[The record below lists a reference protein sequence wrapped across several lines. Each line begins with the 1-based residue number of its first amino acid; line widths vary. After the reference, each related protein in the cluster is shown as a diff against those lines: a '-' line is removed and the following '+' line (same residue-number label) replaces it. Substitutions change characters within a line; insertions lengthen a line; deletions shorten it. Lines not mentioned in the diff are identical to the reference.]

1 MRRNILSRSY
11 KAVLVSA
18 FLSSLSLPALAATQ
32 LPPARSFSGAYLA
45 GRIAISDRQPDI
57 AISYLNQALDFD
69 RNSVMVQRDLF
80 LTLMANGKF
89 NEAVPI
95 AILLRNNKELER
107 FTKPVIAA
115 DAMNRKHFK
124 QAISVMKYSNPDS
137 LDTITCGT
145 FVAWAKFGQGQRRA
159 AINDIVGFQGQEW
172 FPFFKNYHLA
182 LMYSLNGQKV
192 EAEKAFAAALKD
204 QESGAAFPDTYERV
218 IIAYAN
224 FQWRNKNIRGAIET
238 LSNGEKLLSGRD
250 TLTNMRIAA
259 QNGQQPTVIVQS
271 ASDGASEIIY
281 NIGTALNRAN
291 AENVAALY
299 LQISLAMRPNS
310 EATLFQL
317 GDLSAKTED
326 HKKAIEYYGQI
337 KQGSPYYRDSQLRLA
352 LNLADS
358 GQEDKAVELLNS
370 LVKQFGADERVYTG
384 LASIYMQKEDFANT
398 VQILDRYLNQ
408 LTTTRPENWPLF
420 YQRAIAYE
428 RLKLW
433 DKAELDFNKALELQ
447 PNQPQVLNYLGYS
460 LVDRD
465 MKLEEALKML
475 KKAAELRPQ
484 DGAIIDSLGWAYY
497 KLGRFDDAV
506 RELERAVK
514 LRPEDSAINDHL
526 GDAYW
531 MAGRK
536 LEATFQWHHA
546 ADNSKIEPDELKK
559 VEQKLKHG
567 LKADGSINEKPD
579 EEHASSDKPK
589 DEPTDATSTEGT
601 APAQSQGEDA
611 PSQEPSKPDAAE

>member
-1 MRRNILSRSY
+1 MRRYILSRSY
-11 KAVLVSA
+11 KAIIAGTLLA
-18 FLSSLSLPALAATQ
+18 SLSLPALAATE
-32 LPPARSFSGAYLA
+32 LPPAKSFSGAYLA
-45 GRIAISDRQPDI
+45 GRIAISDRQSDI
-57 AISYLNQALDFD
+57 AISYLQQALDFD
-69 RNSVMVQRDLF
+69 RNSEMVQRDLF

-89 NEAVPI
+89 NEAVPV

-107 FTKPVIAA
+107 FTKPVMAA

-137 LDTITCGT
+137 LDTITCGV
-145 FVAWAKFGQGQRRA
+145 FAAWAKFGQGQRRA
-159 AINDIVGFQGQEW
+159 AINDIAALEGQEW
-172 FPFFKNYHLA
+172 FRFFKNYHLA
-182 LMYSLNGQKV
+182 LMYSLNGQKA
-192 EAEKAFAAALKD
+192 EAEKAFTAALKD
-204 QESGAAFPDTYERV
+204 QDSGAAFPDSYERV
-218 IIAYAN
+218 IIAYAS
-224 FQWRNKNIRGAIET
+224 FQWRNKNVKGAIET

-250 TLTNMRIAA
+250 TLANLRLAA
-259 QNGQQPTVIVQS
+259 QNGKQPPALVQS

-281 NIGTALNRAN
+281 NIGTALNRAK

-310 EATLFQL
+310 DATIFQL
-317 GDLSAKTED
+317 ADLSANTDD
-326 HKKAIEYYGQI
+326 HKTAIEYYSKIQ
-337 KQGSPYYRDSQLRLA
+337 QGSPYYRESQLRMA
-352 LNLADS
+352 MNLADD
-358 GQEDKAVELLNS
+358 GQEDKAIELLNG

-465 MKLEEALKML
+465 MKLEEALKMI

-497 KLGRFDDAV
+497 KLGRFNDAV

-559 VEQKLKHG
+559 VQQKLKHG
-567 LKADGSINEKPD
+567 LKADGSINEKLD

-589 DEPTDATSTEGT
+589 DAPADATTS
-601 APAQSQGEDA
+601 EDA
-611 PSQEPSKPDAAE
+611 PSQQPSKPDAGK